1 MSNGTL
7 DLAMLERGRELI
19 SLWMGV
25 LRGVRLYDSGNDA
38 IRGAAA
44 KILEHVG
51 ALLEGAAELEMR
63 VRHDSIFIAGER
75 IREGAMA
82 STSYHAFIDVLRRSG
97 VTALRISDEATP
109 AEIEDLAR
117 LLYETSQGERPRKKL
132 RDELTVRGVVNV
144 GVDFEDG
151 DEELPEDLSQEQVAR
166 RVYLRSIAVVKNVF
180 QSMRGDGRINSR
192 MVKRVV
198 QQMIEAVDDG
208 HLLQLTSLKNYDEYT
223 FNHSVN
229 VSVMGIAFGRHVGL
243 DRRQLYVL
251 GQAGMLHD
259 LGKLC
264 VPRSVLN
271 KPGRLTPEERAVI
284 ETHPVEGFVSI
295 ASRVGVLDETIPVA
309 LAAFQHH
316 ANQDGTGYPPAALE
330 STTGILSRMVAIV
343 DRYDAMTSARVYR
356 REPISPW
363 KTLAIMYHRQS
374 GQHDAALLSSFMNML
389 GSFPLGTTVRLSDG
403 TIGIVLGGHPDPE
416 LRHLPHV
423 RLILDSDGRPANN
436 QVLDLAAFAKDPEP
450 LTIVETV
457 DPRAFGIEMMDYL
470 L

>member
-1 MSNGTL
+1 MSSGSM
-7 DLAMLERGRELI
+7 DLRTLERSRELI

-25 LRGVRLYDSGNDA
+25 LRAVRLYASGNDA
-38 IRGAAA
+38 IRGVAA
-44 KILEHVG
+44 KIHEHVV
-51 ALLEGAAELEMR
+51 ALLEGAADLEIR

-75 IREGAMA
+75 IREGAVA
-82 STSYHAFIDVLRRSG
+82 STSYHAFIDVLRSCG
-97 VTALRISDEATP
+97 VTALHISDEASVV
-109 AEIEDLAR
+109 EIEELAR
-117 LLYETSQGERPRKKL
+117 LLYETHQGLRARGEL
-132 RDELTVRGVVNV
+132 RDELAVRGVVNV
-144 GVDFEDG
+144 WVDMDAG

-180 QSMRGDGRINSR
+180 QSMRSDGRINSR

-208 HLLQLTSLKNYDEYT
+208 QLLQLTSLKNYDEYT

-229 VSVMGIAFGRHVGL
+229 VSVLGIAFGRHVGL

-264 VPRSVLN
+264 VPREVLN
-271 KPGRLTPEERAVI
+271 KPGRLTPEERTVI

-295 ASRVGVLDETIPVA
+295 ASRVGVMDDTIPVA

-330 STTGILSRMVAIV
+330 SSTGILSRMVAIV

-356 REPISPW
+356 SEPIPPW
-363 KTLAIMYHRQS
+363 KTLAIMYHRQA

-389 GSFPLGTTVRLSDG
+389 GAFPLGTTVRLSDG
-403 TIGIVLGGHPDPE
+403 TIAIVLGGHADAE
-416 LRHLPHV
+416 LRHLPQV
-423 RLILDSDGRPANN
+423 RLILDCDGRPASN

-457 DPRAFGIEMMDYL
+457 DPRSFGIEMMDYL